1 MQIKSKG
8 NIIKFGKVIHTPCS
22 SNTFDVTQYK
32 NVIGNNSNDY
42 SNEFKLPIDKF
53 ILTIK
58 IHQKMYSEA
67 SLIVYYVRNDG
78 EVVSTS
84 VDFTVENCLANKVFF
99 LLTLINKKKNSC
111 NFYV

>member
-1 MQIKSKG
+1 MCVPNLNEMDNQLQIKSKG

-22 SNTFDVTQYK
+22 SNTFDAAEYK
-32 NVIGNNSNDY
+32 NVVGNNSN
-42 SNEFKLPIDKF
+42 NIVPKLPIDKF

-58 IHQKMYSEA
+58 IQQKMYSEA

-84 VDFTVENCLANKVFF
+84 VDFDVENCLANKV
-99 LLTLINKKKNSC
+99 LIIFSYFK
-111 NFYV
+111 